1 MQRKLLILSF
11 IEGAAVMA
19 AELCGAKLLSP
30 IFGSSLYVWASVMG
44 ITLAALAL
52 GYFFGGISTERA
64 DPSKKLFRILIAAS
78 LFLILMPF
86 ISYYLVPRISY
97 ISFFPAVVLST
108 ISLLFFPVFFLGASS
123 PLFITLQSNSAHD
136 AGKVS
141 GVVYAV
147 STFGGILATFICGF
161 WLMPLIGL
169 NYTLLIFG
177 GLLFISSLF
186 VFKIVKV
193 AHLFLFSVFVYLNLQ
208 FTLKKNS
215 SLMESDSIL
224 GHLEVKDVVRYGGQV
239 RLLTINHIIQTEIE
253 MNTKK
258 SVSGYIDL
266 LDTLIPYSP
275 GTGKALLLGLGGG
288 SVANML
294 AKKNYIVT
302 GVEFDKRI
310 IEAAKDFFFLDK
322 NITTVCEDGRY
333 FLNHCKDKFDLLI
346 FDVFK
351 SEEQPGH
358 IITSESLEN
367 IKHNLN
373 PGATIFINW
382 HGYTNELLGKGTS
395 ILYNTL
401 VQSGFQTN
409 VTSLSKDEHHRNII
423 FIASL
428 ENNHIGQG
436 KEDLYSIKEELLLSQ
451 LVNTDDKQVLEKYNA
466 KANKTWRNNYL
477 RFYQN
482 N

>member
-1 MQRKLLILSF
+1 MLRKLLFLSF

-52 GYFFGGISTERA
+52 GYFFGGLITQRP
-64 DPSKKLFRILIAAS
+64 DPAKKLFGILMAAS
-78 LFLILMPF
+78 LFLILMPV

-108 ISLLFFPVFFLGASS
+108 VSLLFFPVFFLGASS
-123 PLFITLQSNSAHD
+123 PLFIALQSDTENH

-147 STFGGILATFICGF
+147 STLGGILATFICGF

-177 GLLFISSLF
+177 SLLFVSSLF
-186 VFKIVKV
+186 VFKIIKV
-193 AHLFLFSVFVYLNLQ
+193 AHLFLLAVFVYLNLQ
-208 FTLKKNS
+208 FTLKKNL

-224 GHLEVKDVVRYGGQV
+224 GHLEVRDVVSNERAV
-239 RLLTINHIIQTEIE
+239 RLLTINNIIQTE
-253 MNTKK
+253 MDLKTKK

-266 LDTLIPYSP
+266 LDTLIPYSTVP
-275 GTGKALLLGLGGG
+275 SSALLVGLGGG
-288 SVANML
+288 SIANL
-294 AKKNYIVT
+294 LVQKNSRVC
-302 GVEFDKRI
+302 GVEFDERI
-310 IEAAKDFFFLDK
+310 IKAAKDFFFLDK
-322 NITTVCEDGRY
+322 RIKTVCEDGRY
-333 FLNHCKDKFDLLI
+333 FLNHCKDKFDLI
-346 FDVFK
+346 VFDVYK

-358 IITSESLEN
+358 IITSESLEK
-367 IKHNLN
+367 IKSNLK
-373 PGATIFINW
+373 PGAIMYINW
-382 HGYTNELLGKGTS
+382 HGYSNKLLGKGTS

-401 VQSGFQTN
+401 VHAGFKTK
-409 VTSLSKDEHHRNII
+409 VTSLSKDENHRNII
-423 FIASL
+423 FIACL
-428 ENNHIGQG
+428 EDYHNGKG
-436 KEDLYSIKEELLLSQ
+436 KEDVYSIKNELVLTDLL
-451 LVNTDDKQVLEKYNA
+451 NTDDKQVLEKYNA
-466 KANKTWRNNYL
+466 EANKTWRNNYL